1 MAYHFTCSRVQQPS
15 EIECSDVEPS
25 DVAPVAATS
34 SSSSFVGSSVVAVG
48 EPESMATEPAE
59 PVSVPIHP
67 SPVGRPSFQR
77 GLGVPGPAGPPR
89 VGVSLGYP
97 SSLAGPSEMSAHSH
111 DQLSSSSIATVVD
124 TPPSS
129 SLAAAPYQQNSLETE
144 GLAFERKEETEDA
157 FNVEL
162 FQTKA
167 QHVMVKLNS

>member
-1 MAYHFTCSRVQQPS
+1 MAYHFTRCRVQQPS

-34 SSSSFVGSSVVAVG
+34 SSSFVEPSVVAVG

-77 GLGVPGPAGPPR
+77 GLGVPGPARPPR

-129 SLAAAPYQQNSLETE
+129 SLAAAPYQQNSQNRQKCLLLKEK
-144 GLAFERKEETEDA
+144 RKPRMHLMWNC
-157 FNVEL
+157 F
-162 FQTKA
+162 
-167 QHVMVKLNS
+167 KLKPSTLWLN